1 MQEKQNTA
9 LVWFRND
16 LRVVDNQSLYDA
28 TTKHDKVIGL
38 VLIPAEWLAESSL
51 GFKKMEA
58 FRARFLLESIA
69 DLQRDLESH
78 HIPLIVKIDDGTS
91 LTQICSQYQITDIY
105 LQKEWTK
112 EEIEQEKGIPES
124 VAVHKSYNQ
133 FLFHPDDLP
142 IPIEELPEIFTVFR
156 KICEKKVNVRPC
168 VLEPRRLAAENAK
181 IASYTPLTLKELGYE
196 PFDIHPNSAF
206 PFQGGSHAA
215 DERLNHYF
223 WTTKKLSYYKKTRN
237 GLVGT
242 DYSSKFS
249 PWLANGS
256 ISAKSIYWA
265 VKDYEQNVAKNQSTY
280 WLVFELIWR
289 DYFKYVSLRHGNS
302 IFTAGGIKNRTYD
315 WGQNPHVFQQWIN
328 GTTAEPFVNAN
339 MLELKR
345 TGFMSNRGRQNVA
358 SYLAK
363 TLQMDWRWGAAYFE
377 AMLIDYDVHSNYGN
391 WMYNAGVGNDPRDR
405 VFNVRLQADRYDRNG
420 KYQSLW
426 LQKQLF

>member
-28 TTKHDKVIGL
+28 TTKHNKVIGL
-38 VLIPAEWLAESSL
+38 VLIPSEWLAETPL

-69 DLQRDLESH
+69 DLQRELESY

-91 LTQICSQYQITDIY
+91 LTQICNQYQITDIY

-112 EEIEQEKGIPES
+112 EEISQEKVIPES
-124 VAVHKSYNQ
+124 IAVHKSYNQ

-142 IPIEELPEIFTVFR
+142 IAIEELPEIFTVFR
-156 KICEKKVNVRPC
+156 KICEKKVKIRPC
-168 VLEPRRLAAENAK
+168 VLEPKKLAGENAK
-181 IASYTPLTLKELGYE
+181 IVSYAPLTLEELGYE
-196 PFDIHPNSAF
+196 SFDIHPNTAF
-206 PFQGGSHAA
+206 PFQGGSQAA

-256 ISAKSIYWA
+256 ISAKSIYWT
-265 VKDYEQNVAKNQSTY
+265 VKDYEHDVAKNQSTY
-280 WLVFELIWR
+280 WLIFELIWR
-289 DYFKYVSLRHGNS
+289 DYFKYVSLRYGNS
-302 IFTAGGIKNRTYD
+302 IFTVGGIKNRAYD
-315 WGQNPHVFQQWIN
+315 WGQNPHVFQQWVN
-328 GTTAEPFVNAN
+328 GTTLEPFVNAN

-405 VFNVRLQADRYDRNG
+405 VFNVRLQADRYDGNG
-420 KYQSLW
+420 KYQSMW

>member
-16 LRVVDNQSLYDA
+16 LRVVDNQSIYDA

-51 GFKKMEA
+51 RFKKMEA

-69 DLQRDLESH
+69 DLQRELESY
-78 HIPLIVKIDDGTS
+78 HIPLIIKIDDGTS

-112 EEIEQEKGIPES
+112 EEIDQEKGIPES
-124 VAVHKSYNQ
+124 IAVHRSYNQ

-142 IPIEELPEIFTVFR
+142 ISIDDLPEIFTVFR

-181 IASYTPLTLKELGYE
+181 IASYTPLTLEELGYE
-196 PFDIHPNSAF
+196 SFDIHPNSAF

-280 WLVFELIWR
+280 WLIFELIWR
-289 DYFKYVSLRHGNS
+289 DYFKYVSLRYGNS
-302 IFTAGGIKNRTYD
+302 IFTVGGIKNRSYD
-315 WGQNPHVFQQWIN
+315 WGKSPHVFQQWVN

-405 VFNVRLQADRYDRNG
+405 VFNVRSQADRYDGNG
-420 KYQSLW
+420 KYQSMW

>member
-1 MQEKQNTA
+1 MQEEQNTA

-28 TTKHDKVIGL
+28 TTKQDKVIGL

-69 DLQRDLESH
+69 DLQRKLESY

-112 EEIEQEKGIPES
+112 EEIDQEKGIPES
-124 VAVHKSYNQ
+124 VAVQKSYNQ

-142 IPIEELPEIFTVFR
+142 ISIEELPEIFTVFR

-181 IASYTPLTLKELGYE
+181 IASYTPLTIEELGYD
-196 PFDIHPNSAF
+196 PLDIHPNSAF

-265 VKDYEQNVAKNQSTY
+265 VKDYEKMWPKTSP
-280 WLVFELIWR
+280 LI
-289 DYFKYVSLRHGNS
+289 G
-302 IFTAGGIKNRTYD
+302 
-315 WGQNPHVFQQWIN
+315 
-328 GTTAEPFVNAN
+328 
-339 MLELKR
+339 
-345 TGFMSNRGRQNVA
+345 
-358 SYLAK
+358 
-363 TLQMDWRWGAAYFE
+363 
-377 AMLIDYDVHSNYGN
+377 
-391 WMYNAGVGNDPRDR
+391 
-405 VFNVRLQADRYDRNG
+405 
-420 KYQSLW
+420 
-426 LQKQLF
+426 

>member
-1 MQEKQNTA
+1 M
-9 LVWFRND
+9 
-16 LRVVDNQSLYDA
+16 
-28 TTKHDKVIGL
+28 
-38 VLIPAEWLAESSL
+38 
-51 GFKKMEA
+51 
-58 FRARFLLESIA
+58 ESIA

-280 WLVFELIWR
+280 WLIFELIWR

-302 IFTAGGIKNRTYD
+302 TFTVGGIKNRSYD
-315 WGQNPHVFQQWIN
+315 WEQNPHVFQQWIN

-339 MLELKR
+339 MLELKT

-405 VFNVRLQADRYDRNG
+405 VFNVRLQADRYDGNG
-420 KYQSLW
+420 KYQSMW